1 MTAVSEDKN
10 NPLCAISDFYNAGVE
25 EKDKAG
31 YAQRLKEA
39 TEVFFKDV
47 NGIFSLFHDNP
58 VHFTDVEYLDG
69 YFVFGRGTNTV
80 IHFHVDEC
88 PGWLFAIWWDIPD
101 NSEELADTIHGQ
113 FFTQYEETIDK
124 FKPSRS
130 VICYD
135 IVARFSGVHK
145 SCDCYKAHDVIK
157 FIQTEPALA
166 FCRDYCGWDY
176 NAEYHTKEEAEQQF
190 TEYKVFAA
198 NEAKYTKICNEKVM
212 NFVRE
217 KVLPQF
223 NDAEICID
231 EGWSPEYHIVA
242 PYESNKDIVE
252 EPGMY
257 DFFDDDEDGKALAAE
272 FASIKKE
279 CDAIADKY
287 GFMWSSPIGNSVLI
301 YNEDEDSDD

>member
-1 MTAVSEDKN
+1 MSENNN
-10 NPLCAISDFYNAGVE
+10 NPLCTISDLYDAGVK

-69 YFVFGRGTNTV
+69 YFVFGFGTNTV
-80 IHFHVDEC
+80 IHFHIEEC
-88 PGWLFAIWWDIPD
+88 PGWIFAIWWDIPD
-101 NSEELADTIHGQ
+101 SGEELADTIHGQ
-113 FFTQYEETIDK
+113 FFTQYEETVDK

-130 VICYD
+130 EICCD
-135 IVARFSGVHK
+135 ISVKFSEADK
-145 SCDCYKAHDVIK
+145 SCECYEARKAIN
-157 FIQTEPALA
+157 FIRNEPALA

-223 NDAEICID
+223 NDAEMCRD

-242 PYESNKDIVE
+242 PYESNKDICD

-257 DFFDDDEDGKALAAE
+257 DFFDDDEESKALAAE

-301 YNEDEDSDD
+301 YNEDKDSDD

>member
-1 MTAVSEDKN
+1 MSENNN
-10 NPLCAISDFYNAGVE
+10 NPLCAISDLYDAGVK
-25 EKDKAG
+25 EKNKAG

-47 NGIFSLFHDNP
+47 NDMFSFFDENP

-69 YFVFGRGTNTV
+69 YFVFGFGTNTV
-80 IHFHVDEC
+80 IHFHIEEC
-88 PGWLFAIWWDIPD
+88 PGWKFAIWWDIPD
-101 NSEELADTIHGQ
+101 SGEKLADNILGH
-113 FFTQYEETIDK
+113 FFTQYEETVDK

-130 VICYD
+130 EICCD
-135 IVARFSGVHK
+135 ISVKFSGVHK
-145 SCDCYKAHDVIK
+145 SCDCYEARKAIK

-176 NAEYHTKEEAEQQF
+176 NAEYHTREEAEQ
-190 TEYKVFAA
+190 ELSKYKVFAK
-198 NEAKYTKICNEKVM
+198 NKSKYTAICNDKVLT
-212 NFVRE
+212 FVRE

-223 NDAEICID
+223 NDAEMCRD

-257 DFFDDDEDGKALAAE
+257 GFFDDDDDGKALAAE